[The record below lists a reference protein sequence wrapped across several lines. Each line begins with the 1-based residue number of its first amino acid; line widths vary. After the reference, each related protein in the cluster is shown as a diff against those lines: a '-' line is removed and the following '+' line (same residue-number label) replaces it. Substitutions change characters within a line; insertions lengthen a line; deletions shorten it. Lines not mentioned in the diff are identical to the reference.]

1 MVSISLRQICLFFS
15 EEVTEDYGVII
26 IKALEEKILKEGK
39 VLPGNVLKV
48 DGFLNHRIDVAFIME
63 MGKEIAELYKDS
75 SVNKILT
82 IESSGIAIAF
92 AAASFMNVPVVF
104 AKKHKSSN
112 ISDNLYSS
120 PVTSFTHNN
129 TYNAVVSK
137 DFLNK
142 DDSVIIV
149 DDFLARGNA
158 LRGLIDIVNQAG
170 AELIGCAIAI
180 EKGFQ
185 NGGDEL
191 RKQGV
196 RIESLALIDNMTED
210 SITFR

>member
-1 MVSISLRQICLFFS
+1 M
-15 EEVTEDYGVII
+15 II

-48 DGFLNHRIDVAFIME
+48 DGFLNHRIDVGFIME

-75 SVNKILT
+75 PVNKILT

-129 TYNAVVSK
+129 TYDAVVSK
-137 DFLNK
+137 DFLGK
-142 DDSVIIV
+142 DDKVMIV

-158 LRGLIDIVNQAG
+158 LHGLIDIVNQAG

-191 RKQGV
+191 RAQGV
-196 RIESLALIDNMTED
+196 RIDSLALIDNMTEN
-210 SITFR
+210 SLTFRK